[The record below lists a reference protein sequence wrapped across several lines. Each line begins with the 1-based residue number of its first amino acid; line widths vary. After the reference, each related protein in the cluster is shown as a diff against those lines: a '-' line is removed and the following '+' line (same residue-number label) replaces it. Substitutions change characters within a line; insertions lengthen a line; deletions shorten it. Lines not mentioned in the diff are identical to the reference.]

1 MDPKKISAIAQAF
14 NDVCGTSDGSTSIK
28 HRFDGSVLHVTFTS
42 VVHFAEERS
51 LREQVK
57 RETERSVVMITDCMA
72 KVSKQFSSLYGSS
85 LRPKEV
91 RSSDNVEI
99 ISATATS
106 PRKIAYY
113 RRHIDFEVP

>member
-1 MDPKKISAIAQAF
+1 MDPKKISALAQAF
-14 NDVCGTSDGSTSIK
+14 QEVCGTSDGNTSIK
-28 HRFDGSVLHVTFTS
+28 HRFDGTVLHVTFTS

-51 LREQVK
+51 LREQLK
-57 RETERSVVMITDCMA
+57 RETERSVAMISDCMA
-72 KVSKQFSSLYGSS
+72 KVGKLFTESYGKS

-91 RSSDNVEI
+91 RSTDNVEI
-99 ISATATS
+99 VSASAMS